1 MAAPSEI
8 IDTRD
13 LRGLPVSQ
21 RVHDVRDTTPG
32 LTRALKEANIMQILG
47 ETAPGYLEEADY
59 NLDAI
64 VPSLADVL
72 SFYGLKDS
80 DGKKAVD
87 KFLESFSKKLPQWKK
102 QALDD
107 PKWGKSG
114 WETIKKIYQQAVKD
128 KMDQTIREDRHK
140 IAHGDDEKG
149 LDWLQTKIANVM
161 FPRATEA
168 VAEGRD
174 PETNEWVRDIAANAA
189 YAVPVSRIIGSAT
202 KAAPVVV
209 RGISQGAGQFAAPA
223 AVATMDNIVDDSRDA
238 EDWATDVMVGGM
250 TNLGVN
256 KVLGPWLAGKLGA
269 LSGKVSRRGGMAKIR
284 DILEGSPSPEQKAA
298 DLVSGAE
305 SILKSENQGLSAG
318 LRSPVAPPT
327 REAVSEAQK
336 IVDIAKVLKEPVRM
350 PDGRQV
356 FNGNTGKP
364 MTTQELL
371 SIVEKQKGDEMLAR
385 EAEDVLGSVTQQVL
399 NPRTATA
406 PINEVFS
413 KGAKDYAAVFA
424 AHPELKSMFLE
435 SAPFLSKEV
444 TSNLPAMLQAYAI
457 NQVGSSSDKAADV
470 IGASL
475 GMGNAKEIREKNT
488 ERKSKA
494 AHKAKVS
501 DILSAPGADAED
513 VKWLT
518 IVKDN
523 PKVLQYGY
531 ADDPEGFK
539 RWMLAR
545 GNDLLRGTPLYRPA
559 WEAE

>member
-32 LTRALKEANIMQILG
+32 LTRALKEANIMRILG
-47 ETAPGYLEEADY
+47 ETAPGYLEEASY
-59 NLDAI
+59 NPDAI

-80 DGKKAVD
+80 DDKKAVD
-87 KFLESFSKKLPQWKK
+87 KFLEKFSEKLPQWKK

-128 KMDQTIREDRHK
+128 KMYANIAEDRHK
-140 IAHGDDEKG
+140 IMRGEDEKG

-161 FPRATEA
+161 FPHATAAGE
-168 VAEGRD
+168 EGRD
-174 PETNEWVRDIAANAA
+174 PETNEWVRDIASNAA
-189 YAVPVSRIIGSAT
+189 YAVPVSRIIGSAAKT
-202 KAAPVVV
+202 APVVV
-209 RGISQGAGQFAAPA
+209 RGLSQGAGQFAAPV

-238 EDWATDVMVGGM
+238 WDWATDVMIGGM

-269 LSGKVSRRGGMAKIR
+269 LSGNIAKRGKLGKFR

-305 SILKSENQGLSAG
+305 DILKSESQGLSAG
-318 LRSPVAPPT
+318 LRSTVAPPT

-364 MTTQELL
+364 MTAQELL

-399 NPRTATA
+399 SPRTATA
-406 PINEVFS
+406 PINEAFS

-444 TSNLPAMLQAYAI
+444 TSNLPAMLQTYAI
-457 NQVGSSSDKAADV
+457 NQVGSSSDKAADI
-470 IGASL
+470 IGTTL
-475 GMGNAKEIREKNT
+475 GMGNAEEIRGKNK
-488 ERKSKA
+488 ERKDKA

-501 DILSAPGADAED
+501 DILAAPGADDED

-539 RWMLAR
+539 RWMLTR

>member
-1 MAAPSEI
+1 MAKPSEI
-8 IDTRD
+8 LTTEAR
-13 LRGLPVSQ
+13 Q
-21 RVHDVRDTTPG
+21 RNISPGDKLYDVLDTTHG
-32 LTRALKEANIMQILG
+32 LTEARREANIGKILG
-47 ETAPGYLEEADY
+47 NTLLLKDADY
-59 NLDAI
+59 NPDAA

-72 SFYGLKDS
+72 SFYGLKDTE
-80 DGKKAVD
+80 DKKAVD
-87 KFLESFSKKLPQWKK
+87 KFLESFSKKLPQWRK

-114 WETIKKIYQQAVKD
+114 WETIKKIFQQAVKD
-128 KMDQTIREDRHK
+128 KMYTNIAEDRRK
-140 IAHGDDEKG
+140 IMRGEDEEG
-149 LDWLQTKIANVM
+149 LDWLRTKVANVM
-161 FPRATEA
+161 FPRATAAGE
-168 VAEGRD
+168 EGRD
-174 PETNEWVRDIAANAA
+174 PETNEWVRDIASNAA
-189 YAVPVSRIIGSAT
+189 YAVPVSRIIGSAAKT
-202 KAAPVVV
+202 APVIV
-209 RGISQGAGQFAAPA
+209 RGISQGAGQFAAPV

-238 EDWATDVMVGGM
+238 GDWATDVTIGGM

-256 KVLGPWLAGKLGA
+256 KVVGPWLAGKLGA
-269 LSGKVSRRGGMAKIR
+269 LSGNIAKRGKLGKFR

-305 SILKSENQGLSAG
+305 GILKGENRGLSAG
-318 LRSPVAPPT
+318 LRSAEAPPT

-364 MTTQELL
+364 MTTRELL
-371 SIVEKQKGDEMLAR
+371 SIVEQQKGDEMLAR
-385 EAEDVLGSVTQQVL
+385 EAEDVLGSITQQVL
-399 NPRTATA
+399 SPRTATA
-406 PINEVFS
+406 PINEAFS

-435 SAPFLSKEV
+435 SAPFLSKKV
-444 TSNLPAMLQAYAI
+444 TSNLPAMLQTYAI
-457 NQVGSSSDKAADV
+457 NQVGSSSDKAADL
-470 IGASL
+470 IGTAL

-488 ERKSKA
+488 ERKAKA
-494 AHKAKVS
+494 AHKARVS
-501 DILSAPGADAED
+501 DILTAPGADAED

-539 RWMLAR
+539 RWMLTR

-559 WEAE
+559 WEVE

>member
-21 RVHDVRDTTPG
+21 RIHDVRDTTPG
-32 LTRALKEANIMQILG
+32 LTRARKEANIMQILG

-59 NLDAI
+59 NPDAV

-72 SFYGLKDS
+72 SFYGLKDTE
-80 DGKKAVD
+80 DKKAVD
-87 KFLESFSKKLPQWKK
+87 KFLESFNKKLPQWKK

-114 WETIKKIYQQAVKD
+114 WETIKKIFQQATKD
-128 KMDQTIREDRHK
+128 KMYANIAEDRRK

-168 VAEGRD
+168 IAEGRD
-174 PETNEWVRDIAANAA
+174 PEANEWARDIAANAA

-209 RGISQGAGQFAAPA
+209 RGLSQGAGQFAAPA

-305 SILKSENQGLSAG
+305 DILKSENRGLSAG
-318 LRSPVAPPT
+318 LRSAEAPPT

-444 TSNLPAMLQAYAI
+444 TSNLPAMLQTYAV
-457 NQVGSSSDKAADV
+457 NQAGSSSDKAADV

-501 DILSAPGADAED
+501 DILSAPGADDED

-539 RWMLAR
+539 RWMLTR